1 MILQLGTNFLLHGAV
16 TSSFGNKFMQTGDV
30 CFILT
35 QRTSKNN
42 SGYYLFCLTSHCLMQ
57 SEWINLCKQSFSS
70 YGNGRSE
77 LIGEK
82 NKVRPGSEPPFAT
95 LFGKVTSLF
104 QEKGKVTSCAKFC
117 LILTVATSPQLCM
130 CAYAIFQPHLFYI
143 YASIPTNN
151 KIKQF

>member
-16 TSSFGNKFMQTGDV
+16 TSSFGNKFMHTGDV

-77 LIGEK
+77 LNGEK

-95 LFGKVTSLF
+95 LSGKVTSRANF
-104 QEKGKVTSCAKFC
+104 R
-117 LILTVATSPQLCM
+117 LILTTARAYNSVHARMQYFRHIFLYLCK
-130 CAYAIFQPHLFYI
+130 H
-143 YASIPTNN
+143 SN
-151 KIKQF
+151 